1 MTLSRAWTLLL
12 LMASRQQEM
21 TWFLGFPTEE
31 KSDRCEDM
39 GRPAPPNTCYPSP
52 LLAPRVLAR
61 CRLVLTF
68 GPSQGTSEQDWEPG
82 SHSGSSSSPHS
93 VPGCCRGPAQ
103 PYCDLEHEPPIRTM
117 RTPPEEQL
125 PSQLEGQKAHRAMVP
140 DSHGSFLLLHD

>member
-31 KSDRCEDM
+31 KSDRCEDV

-52 LLAPRVLAR
+52 LLAPRVLAH

-82 SHSGSSSSPHS
+82 SHS
-93 VPGCCRGPAQ
+93 VPGWCHGPAQ
-103 PYCDLEHEPPIRTM
+103 PYCDLEHEPPIRTT
-117 RTPPEEQL
+117 RTTSEVPPEEHL
-125 PSQLEGQKAHRAMVP
+125 PSHLEGQKPHKAMVP
-140 DSHGSFLLLHD
+140 DSHGSRSCFLLLHD

>member
-52 LLAPRVLAR
+52 LLAPRVLAH
-61 CRLVLTF
+61 CRLGLTF

-103 PYCDLEHEPPIRTM
+103 PDSDLEHEPPIRTM
-117 RTPPEEQL
+117 RTTSGVPPEEHLPPRSHGARLPRLQQLL
-125 PSQLEGQKAHRAMVP
+125 PS
-140 DSHGSFLLLHD
+140 SS